1 MKTSSLPSLFIRAD
15 ASPAIGTGHVM
26 RCIALGQAWQDK
38 GGRVVFISHCES
50 KKLQERIIDEG
61 FDFIYLENPHPHPSD
76 LDKAIETLST
86 MHDPPSTNDWLVVD
100 GYHFDSMYQKK
111 IKEAGYKL
119 LWIDDYGHA
128 DHYYADIVLNQ
139 NISAE
144 ESFYNRREPTTRLL
158 LGTRYVLLRREFRQW
173 QGWQREIHDTAKKI
187 LVTLGG
193 GDPDNVTLKV
203 VQALKLIDISGLEAK
218 IAVGPTNPNLRTLQQ
233 EVSDNENLQIIINA
247 TNMPELMAW
256 ADLAVSAGGSTCWE
270 MALLGLPNM
279 IIFFA
284 DNQRPIAEKL
294 HADNV
299 ALSLGW
305 GHKLTIE
312 DIAQSL
318 EKLIRTAPLRKIFS
332 INSKNLVD
340 GAGAQRVCRE
350 AT

>member
-1 MKTSSLPSLFIRAD
+1 
-15 ASPAIGTGHVM
+15 M

-50 KKLQERIIDEG
+50 KKLQERIIAEG
-61 FDFIYLENPHPHPSD
+61 FDFVYLENPHPHPSD
-76 LDKAIETLST
+76 LDKTIKTLSA
-86 MHDPPSTNDWLVVD
+86 MRYPPSTNDWLVVD

-111 IKEAGYKL
+111 IREAGYKL

-128 DHYYADIVLNQ
+128 EHYYADIVLNQ

-173 QGWQREIHDTAKKI
+173 QGWQREIPDTAKKI

-193 GDPDNVTLKV
+193 GDPENVTLKV
-203 VQALKLIDISGLEAK
+203 VQALKQIDISGLEAK
-218 IAVGPTNPNLRTLQQ
+218 IVVGPANPNLHVLRQ
-233 EVSDNENLQIIINA
+233 EVSDNENLQIITNA

-256 ADLAVSAGGSTCWE
+256 ADGAVSAGGSTCWE

-294 HADNV
+294 HTDNV
-299 ALSLGW
+299 ALSMGW
-305 GHKLTIE
+305 GNKLTIE
-312 DIAQSL
+312 DITQSL
-318 EKLIRTAPLRKIFS
+318 EKLIRNAPLRKIFS

-340 GAGAQRVCRE
+340 GTGVQRVCQE
-350 AT
+350 AM